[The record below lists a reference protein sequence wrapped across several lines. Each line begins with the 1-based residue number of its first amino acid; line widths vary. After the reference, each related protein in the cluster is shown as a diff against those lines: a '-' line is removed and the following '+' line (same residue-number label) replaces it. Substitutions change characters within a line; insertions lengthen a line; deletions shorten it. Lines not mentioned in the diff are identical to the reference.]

1 MKKLLTFILSI
12 TLSIPA
18 WCQDEKICPV
28 GEFHSVVAGSTMELA
43 LQESSQPSV
52 KIIADKAL
60 MPYIQVYVRS
70 RVLYVDMDEKS
81 IPSDVRKLY
90 KGKNAPV
97 PVTRVLVSAPSLFKV
112 SGTGNALITS
122 YGGVV
127 ADTLTLSDKSVARD
141 ILLRVP
147 SPRVIMD
154 RSAQASL
161 SYSGE
166 VISLEL
172 SGNADC
178 TLSGE
183 TGTLSFRAE
192 RKARLNSLSC
202 NSRRVKADMKGSS
215 EARVHAE
222 EFLFVNLT
230 GGSALYYTGIPA
242 ISVDQILKSTFAPY
256 EK

>member
-12 TLSIPA
+12 TLSIAA
-18 WCQDEKICPV
+18 WSQDEKICPV

-112 SGTGNALITS
+112 SGTGNAHQLWGS
-122 YGGVV
+122 CGRY
-127 ADTLTLSDKSVARD
+127 AHTLRQIRRAGHPPAGTVSPGHHGPECTGQPFLQRRGHLAGAQRKRRLHPLRRNRD
-141 ILLRVP
+141 
-147 SPRVIMD
+147 
-154 RSAQASL
+154 A
-161 SYSGE
+161 
-166 VISLEL
+166 
-172 SGNADC
+172 
-178 TLSGE
+178 
-183 TGTLSFRAE
+183 
-192 RKARLNSLSC
+192 
-202 NSRRVKADMKGSS
+202 
-215 EARVHAE
+215 
-222 EFLFVNLT
+222 LF
-230 GGSALYYTGIPA
+230 P
-242 ISVDQILKSTFAPY
+242 Q
-256 EK
+256 

>member
-1 MKKLLTFILSI
+1 MKKLLVFILSI
-12 TLSIPA
+12 TLSIAA

-28 GEFHSVVAGSTMELA
+28 GEFHSVVAGSTMELT
-43 LQESSQPSV
+43 LQESSQFQV
-52 KIIADKAL
+52 KVMADKAL

-70 RVLYVDMDEKS
+70 RVLYVDLDEKS
-81 IPSDVRKLY
+81 IPSDVKKLY

-97 PVTRVLVSAPSLFKV
+97 PITRVLVSAPTLSKV
-112 SGTGNALITS
+112 TGTGSSLISS

-127 ADTLTLSDKSVARD
+127 TDTLSLTDKSLARD

-147 SPRVIMD
+147 SPIVQMEK
-154 RSAQASL
+154 SARATL

-183 TGTLSFRAE
+183 TGTLSFRSE

-215 EARVHAE
+215 EACVHAE

-242 ISVDQILKSTFAPY
+242 ITVDQILKSTFAPY
-256 EK
+256 RP

>member
-12 TLSIPA
+12 TLSTA
-18 WCQDEKICPV
+18 VWSQDEKICPV

-97 PVTRVLVSAPSLFKV
+97 PVTRVLVSA
-112 SGTGNALITS
+112 SGTGSALITS

-154 RSAQASL
+154 RSAQATL

-183 TGTLSFRAE
+183 TGTLSFRSE

-215 EARVHAE
+215 EACVHAE

-242 ISVDQILKSTFAPY
+242 ITVDQILKSTFAPY